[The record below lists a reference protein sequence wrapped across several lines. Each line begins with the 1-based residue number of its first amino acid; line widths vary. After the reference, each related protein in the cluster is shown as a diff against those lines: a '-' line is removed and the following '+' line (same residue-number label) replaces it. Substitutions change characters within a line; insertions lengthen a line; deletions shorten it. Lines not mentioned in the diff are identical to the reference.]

1 MMPRVCSAL
10 ILLSLLAG
18 RAEAQGLG
26 PVVKYGKWVLAAG
39 SLGMNYLAVRAHN
52 RADDTFDVLESSCR
66 AAQERCILDP
76 SGAYADPEIEGLY
89 RTSLRYDRRAR
100 LWLIGGETA
109 LAGAAVL
116 FVWEL
121 TRPKGR
127 PDNIPFE
134 PEVRSLRA
142 GGTGVGMKFAF

>member
-1 MMPRVCSAL
+1 MMARVCTAL
-10 ILLSLLAG
+10 IMLSLLAG
-18 RAEAQGLG
+18 RGEAQGLG
-26 PVVKYGKWVLAAG
+26 PGVKYGKWVLLAG
-39 SLGMNYLAVRAHN
+39 SLGMNYLAVRAHD
-52 RADDTFDVLESSCR
+52 RAEDTFDVLESQCS
-66 AAQERCILDP
+66 AVQDRCALGP
-76 SGAYADPEIEGLY
+76 GGAYADPAIEGLY
-89 RTSLRYDRRAR
+89 QTSLRYDRRAR

-109 LAGAAVL
+109 LAGAAAL

-142 GGTGVGMKFAF
+142 GGTGLGMRLSF

>member
-1 MMPRVCSAL
+1 MKARVCSAL
-10 ILLSLLAG
+10 LFLLLLAG
-18 RAEAQGLG
+18 RAEAQG
-26 PVVKYGKWVLAAG
+26 PAVKYGKWVLLAG
-39 SLGMNYLAVRAHN
+39 SIGMNYLAVRAHD
-52 RADDTFDVLESSCR
+52 RAENNFDALES
-66 AAQERCILDP
+66 RCGEDQARCALGP
-76 SGAYADPEIEGLY
+76 SGSYSDPEIEGLY
-89 RTSLRYDRRAR
+89 QTSLRYDRRAR

-109 LAGAAVL
+109 LAGAAAL

-142 GGTGVGMKFAF
+142 GGTGLGMRLAF

>member
-1 MMPRVCSAL
+1 MMTRVCSAL
-10 ILLSLLAG
+10 ILLFLLAG
-18 RAEAQGLG
+18 RVQAQGLG
-26 PVVKYGKWVLAAG
+26 PGVKYGKWVMLAG

-52 RADDTFDVLESSCR
+52 RADDTFDGLKSRCGE
-66 AAQERCILDP
+66 AQERCALGP
-76 SGAYADPEIEGLY
+76 GGAYADPEIEDLY
-89 RTSLRYDRRAR
+89 QTSLRYDRRAR

-109 LAGAAVL
+109 LAGAAAL

-142 GGTGVGMKFAF
+142 GGTGLGMRLAF

>member
-1 MMPRVCSAL
+1 MKARVCSAL
-10 ILLSLLAG
+10 LFLLLLAG
-18 RAEAQGLG
+18 RAEAQG
-26 PVVKYGKWVLAAG
+26 PAVKYGKWVLLAG
-39 SLGMNYLAVRAHN
+39 SIGMNYLAVRAHD
-52 RADDTFDVLESSCR
+52 RAENNFDALES
-66 AAQERCILDP
+66 RCGEDQARCALGP
-76 SGAYADPEIEGLY
+76 SGSYSDPEIEGLY
-89 RTSLRYDRRAR
+89 QASLRYDRRAR

-109 LAGAAVL
+109 LAGAAAL

-142 GGTGVGMKFAF
+142 GGTGLGMRLAF

>member
-1 MMPRVCSAL
+1 MMPRLCFAL
-10 ILLSLLAG
+10 MLLSLLAG
-18 RAEAQGLG
+18 RVEAQGLS
-26 PVVKYGKWVLAAG
+26 PAVKYGKWVLLAG
-39 SLGMNYLAVRAHN
+39 SLGMNYLAVRAHD
-52 RADDTFDVLESSCR
+52 RAEDSFDVLES
-66 AAQERCILDP
+66 RCGVDHDRCALGP
-76 SGAYADPEIEGLY
+76 NAAYADPEIEDLY
-89 RTSLRYDRRAR
+89 QASLRYDRRAR

-109 LAGAAVL
+109 LAGAAVM

-142 GGTGVGMKFAF
+142 GGTGLGLRLAF